1 MSLFLFSG
9 GGVAPDHVNRPLTP
23 LERLL
28 LSDLR
33 LNATSAVLKHVSE
46 ELGKD
51 DARQKLAEAGRR
63 VEEAEAMLSDVLD
76 SMSESRTRSRDS
88 R

>member
-1 MSLFLFSG
+1 M
-9 GGVAPDHVNRPLTP
+9 NRPLTP

-33 LNATSAVLKHVSE
+33 LNATAAVLKHVSAQ
-46 ELGKD
+46 LGKEE
-51 DARQKLAEAGRR
+51 ARQKLTEAGRH
-63 VEEAEAMLSDVLD
+63 VEEAEAMLANVLD